1 MTGIIFSES
10 DFVNLQLSKC
20 DESIVYD
27 FLKVI
32 NNETLG
38 RKVSIALNQR
48 QQGNFDKAML
58 NITEANRDQVLAVR
72 EIQSILDELTGRSKS
87 EVVFEKYRQILPFQ
101 IGITNG
107 EQVLNLLN
115 EFESVFDGRLSR
127 TIGEL
132 HNNEKEVCSQIEEF
146 TFFSKRMK
154 GKISENELEE
164 MQKSVLNLS
173 EISCIFSGVN
183 RNSLMSLSTLLI
195 NKTGLVGLLMR
206 EFHSG
211 GALTGRS
218 RGV

>member
-132 HNNEKEVCSQIEEF
+132 HNN
-146 TFFSKRMK
+146 
-154 GKISENELEE
+154 
-164 MQKSVLNLS
+164 
-173 EISCIFSGVN
+173 
-183 RNSLMSLSTLLI
+183 
-195 NKTGLVGLLMR
+195 
-206 EFHSG
+206 
-211 GALTGRS
+211 
-218 RGV
+218 